1 MIRRREPALAAAIL
15 TLNAQATIL
24 LSKAAH
30 AQCCGIVLHGAA
42 ATTMLRQGHAIAA
55 AQLIQ
60 SAPAIVLSN
69 EAVLAHWTG
78 HALLGAAA
86 LTEPRQG
93 LVAVYAALDAMGT
106 TA

>member
-1 MIRRREPALAAAIL
+1 MAAIL
-15 TLNAQATIL
+15 ILNARATIL

-86 LTEPRQG
+86 RTEPRQEP
-93 LVAVYAALDAMGT
+93 AAAHAAPDVLETIA
-106 TA
+106 